1 MRQLLLCAGLV
12 FMLIFSVPAG
22 AQIQNSGFESWTSG
36 NPNDWFG
43 NNAATLYTPITQ
55 TSDAHSGS
63 SALKGTV
70 VTYNSIPVSPLVLA
84 GTTGQGFTAGA
95 RYSSVTG
102 YFKFSPVGGDTFY
115 VVLVADKGG
124 VPIGG
129 GVFRTGASVSAYTQF
144 TAPIYYST
152 GDAPDIISIEF
163 VIVPGATLAHTG
175 SSFEI
180 DDIAYG
186 TVTSV
191 PESGSQQPAVFSLEQ
206 NYPNPFNPSTMI
218 QFTVPSTGRAAL
230 KVFNVL
236 GQEVATL
243 FDGEASAG
251 VSHQVEFNASSLASG
266 IYFSRLEFDGKT
278 EMKKMMMV
286 K

>member
-102 YFKFSPVGGDTFY
+102 YFKFSPAGGDTFY
-115 VVLVADKGG
+115 VLIVADKGG

-129 GVFRTGASVSAYTQF
+129 GYFKTGTATSAYAQF
-144 TAPIYYST
+144 TAPIFYST
-152 GDAPDIISIEF
+152 GDTPDIISIEF
-163 VIVPGATLAHTG
+163 VIVPGATLAHAG

-186 TVTSV
+186 AMTSV
-191 PESGSQQPAVFSLEQ
+191 SEGESQLPAVFSLEQ

-218 QFTVPSTGRAAL
+218 QFTVPSTGRAVL

-236 GQEVATL
+236 GEEVATL
-243 FDGEASAG
+243 FDGEATAG
-251 VSHQVEFNASSLASG
+251 ISHQVVFNAANYANG
-266 IYFSRLEFDGKT
+266 IYFSRLEFDGKM
-278 EMKKMMMV
+278 EIKKMMLV